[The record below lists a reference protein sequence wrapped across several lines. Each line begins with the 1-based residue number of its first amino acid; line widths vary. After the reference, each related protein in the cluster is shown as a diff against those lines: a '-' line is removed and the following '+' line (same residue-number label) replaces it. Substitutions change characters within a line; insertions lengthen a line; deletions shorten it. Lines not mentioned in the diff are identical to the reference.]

1 MANNADVFAHKV
13 RGGLAA
19 LVVAGLLAACGGDGS
34 DVAATIPDPEPPV
47 QPDPGPARNPAYL
60 DAKAGDI
67 IQVKIKELH
76 PTQAAIGYDQV
87 YYKLGRWQGDFDRGT
102 WRADPV
108 SQLDYLNR
116 TVGKKFDDY
125 CEDMGAT
132 ARVRKFQTID
142 EARQARLN
150 APGSFA
156 CEEAFG
162 THADVLKT
170 AVVGWDGDLYLT
182 DGHHTFS
189 ALRGIA
195 DGGPE
200 LPVWVKVAAN
210 YSDVPTREAF
220 WQRMIDERKAWLRD
234 GDDRPITTDQLPSRV
249 GMASDEEP
257 GGMQEDAYRSLVYF
271 TRDIGYASGGLPEFA
286 EFQWASLL
294 RARIAAGQL
303 APLSGYKTAA
313 PAPLAAILAVSTL
326 KADLSRAGATD
337 SYAAAVREAS
347 LVMGALGDQDVV
359 YDQQTASQLGRIQ
372 LVPDAASNSPT
383 KTARDTLEELPRDDV
398 KKDGTPRGAGKLWF
412 SVNYRTCGKPAAGTC
427 WGY

>member
-102 WRADPV
+102 WKSDPE

-142 EARQARLN
+142 EARQAEDDGWIADFPAAALQ
-150 APGSFA
+150 ASL
-156 CEEAFG
+156 ESAFG
-162 THADVLKT
+162 IHV
-170 AVVGWDGDLYLT
+170 
-182 DGHHTFS
+182 H
-189 ALRGIA
+189 
-195 DGGPE
+195 E
-200 LPVWVKVAAN
+200 
-210 YSDVPTREAF
+210 
-220 WQRMIDERKAWLRD
+220 
-234 GDDRPITTDQLPSRV
+234 
-249 GMASDEEP
+249 
-257 GGMQEDAYRSLVYF
+257 
-271 TRDIGYASGGLPEFA
+271 
-286 EFQWASLL
+286 
-294 RARIAAGQL
+294 
-303 APLSGYKTAA
+303 
-313 PAPLAAILAVSTL
+313 
-326 KADLSRAGATD
+326 
-337 SYAAAVREAS
+337 
-347 LVMGALGDQDVV
+347 
-359 YDQQTASQLGRIQ
+359 
-372 LVPDAASNSPT
+372 
-383 KTARDTLEELPRDDV
+383 
-398 KKDGTPRGAGKLWF
+398 
-412 SVNYRTCGKPAAGTC
+412 
-427 WGY
+427 